1 MDLSELLTTSQ
12 AAEIAG
18 RTTDA
23 MKRACYRG
31 RLEGK
36 KLSGGWVTT
45 RHALD
50 LYIRET
56 NRRRGKRRR

>member
-36 KLSGGWVTT
+36 KLSGGWGTT
-45 RHALD
+45 RHAPSLH
-50 LYIRET
+50 LHQH
-56 NRRRGKRRR
+56 